1 MGAQPAPARQEPA
14 WELLRI
20 GQEVLR
26 REGSAVLETAQ
37 RLSPSFVDAVQL
49 IYHCRGWVHV
59 SGIGKAGLIGQKIAG
74 TLASLGTRSYF
85 LHPAE
90 AFHGDLGR
98 VIPDDLL
105 LALSSSGE
113 TEEILR
119 LCQWVKRL
127 GVKVVAITQRETSS
141 LGRLATITI
150 ELGGVEEACPLG
162 LAPTTS
168 TTVMLAI
175 GDALALG
182 VARLRNFG
190 KEDFARCHPGGSLG
204 RKLSRVEEIMRPLS
218 QCRVAYQQQTVR
230 EVLVATSRPGRRTGA
245 IMLLDD
251 AGRLAGI
258 FTDSDLARLFERR
271 ADAQLDRPIAEVMTA
286 SPITIREGARLI
298 EAVRILAER
307 KISELP
313 VLDSNGRPVGL
324 IDVTDLVSLWPEE
337 FPEWQGL
344 GKRPPLSICAPPP
357 EEQAV
362 PDGIP

>member
-1 MGAQPAPARQEPA
+1 MGAEPAVAWQEPA
-14 WELLRI
+14 EGLLRF
-20 GQEVLR
+20 GQEVLA
-26 REGSAVLETAQ
+26 REGTAVLEMAR
-37 RLSPSFVDAVQL
+37 RLSSSFAEAAR
-49 IYHCRGWVHV
+49 IIHFCRGCLHV
-59 SGIGKAGLIGQKIAG
+59 SGLGKAGIVGQKIAA
-74 TLASLGTRSYF
+74 TFASLGTRSYF
-85 LHPAE
+85 LHPTE

-98 VIPDDLL
+98 VRGEDVL

-119 LCQWVKRL
+119 LCEWVRQL
-127 GVKVVAITQRETSS
+127 GVKVVAVTQRETSS
-141 LGRLATITI
+141 LGRLATVTI
-150 ELGGVEEACPLG
+150 EVGGLEEACPLG

-168 TTVMLAI
+168 TTVMLAV
-175 GDALALG
+175 GDALALA

-190 KEDFARCHPGGSLG
+190 REDFARFHPGGTLG
-204 RKLSRVEEIMRPLS
+204 RKLSRVEDLMRPLS
-218 QCRVAYQQQTVR
+218 QCRVARQEQTVR

-245 IMLLDD
+245 IMLVDE
-251 AGRLAGI
+251 AGRLVGI

-286 SPITIREGARLI
+286 TPITIREGARLS

-313 VLDSNGRPVGL
+313 VLDSNGRPMGL